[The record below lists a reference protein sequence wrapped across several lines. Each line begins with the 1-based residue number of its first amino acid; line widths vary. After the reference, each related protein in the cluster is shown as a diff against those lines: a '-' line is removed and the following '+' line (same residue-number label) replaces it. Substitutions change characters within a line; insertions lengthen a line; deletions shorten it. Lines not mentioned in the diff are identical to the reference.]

1 VVPGYTLTFTQEFM
15 MDLIMKLMDTSKER
29 KISYVS
35 FEPSHFGNDVALI
48 VKYKEKV
55 AISLDEALGGKSEW
69 VDQRIV
75 LQLNKTYIDTE
86 LDV

>member
-1 VVPGYTLTFTQEFM
+1 MVPGYTLTFTQEFM
-15 MDLIMKLMDTSKER
+15 MDVIMKLMDTSKER

-35 FEPSHFGNDVALI
+35 FEPSRHGNDVALI
-48 VKYKEKV
+48 IKYKEKV
-55 AISLDEALGGKSEW
+55 PVSLDDALGGKSEW